1 MAEADQEPKKVY
13 PSLTEERKLWRAGF
27 VRVAGLDEAGR
38 GALAGPVVAGAV
50 ILPVNSKQE
59 GLWAEVQ
66 DSKLLSPARREA
78 LAGRIQAQAA
88 AWSLGEASAAEI
100 DASGIAPATRLAM
113 RRAVQ
118 ALSPPPDHLLIDW
131 VQLKSLNLPQQSFTK
146 GDLRIVSIASAS
158 ILAKV
163 HRDRLPLPTARR
175 VPRLWLPQ
183 PQGLRRALPS
193 RRHRKVRSMPSP
205 SALVF
210 AYAQGSESIRLTLP
224 MLILMETKTCCTGCY
239 PRSPTSR
246 PLSRDKQA
254 LGPVWDLH

>member
-78 LAGRIQAQAA
+78 LAARIQAQAA

-163 HRDRLPLPTARR
+163 HRDRLLCQLHEEFPAYGFHSHKGYAARSHLAAIER
-175 VPRLWLPQ
+175 FGPCPAHRRSFSPIRRDE
-183 PQGLRRALPS
+183 GL
-193 RRHRKVRSMPSP
+193 
-205 SALVF
+205 F
-210 AYAQGSESIRLTLP
+210 G
-224 MLILMETKTCCTGCY
+224 
-239 PRSPTSR
+239 
-246 PLSRDKQA
+246 
-254 LGPVWDLH
+254 

>member
-1 MAEADQEPKKVY
+1 MAEADQEPKKFY

-38 GALAGPVVAGAV
+38 GALAGPVVVGAV

-78 LAGRIQAQAA
+78 LAARIQAQAA

-146 GDLRIVSIASAS
+146 GDLHIVSIAAAS

-163 HRDRLPLPTARR
+163 HRDRLLCQLHENYPAYGFHSHKGYAVPSHLAAIERFGPCPAHRR
-175 VPRLWLPQ
+175 SFAPIRRDE
-183 PQGLRRALPS
+183 GL
-193 RRHRKVRSMPSP
+193 
-205 SALVF
+205 F
-210 AYAQGSESIRLTLP
+210 G
-224 MLILMETKTCCTGCY
+224 
-239 PRSPTSR
+239 
-246 PLSRDKQA
+246 
-254 LGPVWDLH
+254 

>member
-50 ILPVNSKQE
+50 ILPANSKQE

-78 LAGRIQAQAA
+78 LAARIQAQAA

-118 ALSPPPDHLLIDW
+118 ALSSPPDHLLIDW

-146 GDLRIVSIASAS
+146 GDLRIVSIAAGS

-163 HRDRLPLPTARR
+163 HRDRLLCQLHENYPAYGFHSHKGYAAPSHLAAIEKFGPCPAHRR
-175 VPRLWLPQ
+175 SFSPIRRDE
-183 PQGLRRALPS
+183 GL
-193 RRHRKVRSMPSP
+193 
-205 SALVF
+205 F
-210 AYAQGSESIRLTLP
+210 G
-224 MLILMETKTCCTGCY
+224 
-239 PRSPTSR
+239 
-246 PLSRDKQA
+246 
-254 LGPVWDLH
+254 

>member
-66 DSKLLSPARREA
+66 DSKLLSPPRREA
-78 LAGRIQAQAA
+78 LAARIQAQAA

-163 HRDRLPLPTARR
+163 HRDRLLCQLHEEFPAYGFHSHKGYAARSHLAAIEKCG
-175 VPRLWLPQ
+175 PCPAH
-183 PQGLRRALPS
+183 RRSFAPM
-193 RRHRKVRSMPSP
+193 RKD
-205 SALVF
+205 
-210 AYAQGSESIRLTLP
+210 
-224 MLILMETKTCCTGCY
+224 
-239 PRSPTSR
+239 
-246 PLSRDKQA
+246 LS
-254 LGPVWDLH
+254 LFG

>member
-1 MAEADQEPKKVY
+1 MDEADQEPKKVY

-50 ILPVNSKQE
+50 ILAVNSKQE

-78 LAGRIQAQAA
+78 LAARIQAQAA

-163 HRDRLPLPTARR
+163 HRDRLLCQLHEEFPAYGFHSHKGYGAPSHLAAIERFGPCPAHRR
-175 VPRLWLPQ
+175 SFAPIRRDE
-183 PQGLRRALPS
+183 GL
-193 RRHRKVRSMPSP
+193 
-205 SALVF
+205 F
-210 AYAQGSESIRLTLP
+210 G
-224 MLILMETKTCCTGCY
+224 
-239 PRSPTSR
+239 
-246 PLSRDKQA
+246 
-254 LGPVWDLH
+254 

>member
-66 DSKLLSPARREA
+66 DSKLLSPPRREE
-78 LAGRIQAQAA
+78 LAARIKAEAA

-146 GDLRIVSIASAS
+146 GDLLIVSIAAAS

-163 HRDRLPLPTARR
+163 HRDRLLCQLHEEFPAYGFHSHKGYGAPSHLAAIEGFGPCPAHRR
-175 VPRLWLPQ
+175 SFSPIRRDE
-183 PQGLRRALPS
+183 GL
-193 RRHRKVRSMPSP
+193 
-205 SALVF
+205 F
-210 AYAQGSESIRLTLP
+210 G
-224 MLILMETKTCCTGCY
+224 
-239 PRSPTSR
+239 
-246 PLSRDKQA
+246 
-254 LGPVWDLH
+254 